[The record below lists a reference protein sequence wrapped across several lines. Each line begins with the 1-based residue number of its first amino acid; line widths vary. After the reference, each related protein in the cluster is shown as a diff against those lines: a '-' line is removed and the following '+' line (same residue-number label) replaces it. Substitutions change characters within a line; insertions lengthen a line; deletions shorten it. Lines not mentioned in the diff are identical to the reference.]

1 MSKNAMQFKFWDQ
14 SRKSRKTNL
23 HTDTSSS
30 TVTEQEARKQPGND
44 GAIKWNYVA
53 FTPSD
58 DPKHNNG
65 TKATVLRSNTLR
77 SESPRSKPGSRNS
90 SKSGSQR
97 SRTKRRR
104 IPSFSSSDSDESGI
118 AKTKRACAY
127 PNSSCRTIMPLL
139 RETFQ
144 LKYMLEGHSHLSQQ
158 TQPKRQKKSV
168 SSKQKSVKSKK
179 KESSS
184 KRRGRGRQHQDNG
197 DSDDDDDGGD
207 DDGSDDDND
216 DSLDIWAC
224 EFEPSKDIPSTIVA
238 LCGGSSILFL
248 DAHQGR
254 YVKKYAHPEPLE
266 CFYTL
271 AWTLLRGSR
280 QLGRNTTNVEDGKN
294 NNSEDDEDDDTCAA
308 ILAAAGKFGSIK
320 LLDPTQTHCYRY
332 LFGHQQSVL
341 KLNFSKSEP
350 RWLLSSSMDMTVRL
364 WDIGTPTNEHD
375 NSSCLAHFTVPGTGH
390 PTSMSLSYDLSLLV
404 VGKNNADLLQYAV
417 YQSDIKKW
425 RRDTHKANHT
435 SDVNE
440 DDNEKSKPT
449 IIKPKSKF
457 PHGEEW
463 HDGYVE
469 DVYILGQDGAEDDIS
484 NYAVSRGSNDMEI
497 LLWNPMTSTKTDAD
511 IHLSL
516 EWPDSDDCTGMRFS
530 IMEKDGQKLLLGGDH
545 DGDIR
550 LYNIGDGKCSKTL
563 EDGSKEL
570 FQPMKVFSHESSTS
584 LIRDVCISLDTRKFV
599 AVDSDNTVFVWTC
612 D

>member
-1 MSKNAMQFKFWDQ
+1 MSKNAMQFKFWDK
-14 SRKSRKTNL
+14 SRKSERTN
-23 HTDTSSS
+23 HGTDTSSS
-30 TVTEQEARKQPGND
+30 KVTEQETRKQPGND
-44 GAIKWNYVA
+44 SAIKWNYVA
-53 FTPSD
+53 FTPSSN
-58 DPKHNNG
+58 PKHNNG
-65 TKATVLRSNTLR
+65 TKATVLRANQLHSA
-77 SESPRSKPGSRNS
+77 SHGSKRASRNS
-90 SKSGSQR
+90 SKSRTQH
-97 SRTKRRR
+97 SRRKRRR
-104 IPSFSSSDSDESGI
+104 TPLFSSSDSDESDI
-118 AKTKRACAY
+118 VKTKRACTL
-127 PNSSCRTIMPLL
+127 PISSHRTIVPLL

-158 TQPKRQKKSV
+158 TQTKRQKKSTGT
-168 SSKQKSVKSKK
+168 KQKTLKSKK
-179 KESSS
+179 KEPSS
-184 KRRGRGRQHQDNG
+184 KRQGRGQQHQDNS
-197 DSDDDDDGGD
+197 DNDDDGD
-207 DDGSDDDND
+207 DDGDSDDDND

-224 EFEPSKDIPSTIVA
+224 EFEPSKDKPSTIVA

-248 DAHQGR
+248 DAQQGR

-280 QLGRNTTNVEDGKN
+280 QLGRNTANLDDVKD
-294 NNSEDDEDDDTCAA
+294 NNSEHDEDNDTCAA

-341 KLNFSKSEP
+341 KLGFSKNEP

-375 NSSCLAHFTVPGTGH
+375 NSSCLAHFTVPGTSH
-390 PTSMSLSYDLSLLV
+390 PTSMSFSYDLSLLV
-404 VGKNNADLLQYAV
+404 VGTKNADLLQYAV
-417 YQSDIKKW
+417 HQSHIKKW
-425 RRDTHKANHT
+425 RRDTYKATPT

-440 DDNEKSKPT
+440 DDKETTKPT

-463 HDGYVE
+463 HDGYLE
-469 DVYILGQDGAEDDIS
+469 DVYVLGQDGAEDDIS
-484 NYAVSRGSNDMEI
+484 DYVVSRGSNDMEI

-516 EWPDSDDCTGMRFS
+516 EWPESDDCTGMRFS
-530 IMEKDGQKLLLGGDH
+530 ILEKDGQKLLLGGDH

-550 LYNIGDGKCSKTL
+550 LYNIGDGKSSKTL

-570 FQPMKVFSHESSTS
+570 FQPMKVFSHESSTN
-584 LIRDVCISLDTRKFV
+584 LIRDVCISSDTRKFV
-599 AVDSDNTVFVWTC
+599 AVDSNNTVFVWTC